1 MLRGFNSGTASSVLD
16 TVAEYLAKKLPR
28 PSDCYGFSMSD
39 FECNQ
44 DYKKLS
50 MLAMLTSNAVRQTA
64 RCQGWKSVAESGGLV
79 EETENRRWSMGRY

>member
-50 MLAMLTSNAVRQTA
+50 MLAMLT
-64 RCQGWKSVAESGGLV
+64 
-79 EETENRRWSMGRY
+79 